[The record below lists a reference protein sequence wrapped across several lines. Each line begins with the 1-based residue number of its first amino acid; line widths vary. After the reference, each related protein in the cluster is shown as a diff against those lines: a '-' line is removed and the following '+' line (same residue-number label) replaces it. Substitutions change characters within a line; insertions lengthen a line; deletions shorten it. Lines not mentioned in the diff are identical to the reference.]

1 MLGCVCILDLLSKAL
16 KYEFHYDYI
25 EKKIWQYFFY
35 TNCDYCDQKRHL
47 NALAKKLVFFF
58 FAFDFFLYPI
68 SVCAYLAI

>member
-25 EKKIWQYFFY
+25 EKKIWQYIFY

-58 FAFDFFLYPI
+58 LPLI
-68 SVCAYLAI
+68 SFYIQYLSVHI